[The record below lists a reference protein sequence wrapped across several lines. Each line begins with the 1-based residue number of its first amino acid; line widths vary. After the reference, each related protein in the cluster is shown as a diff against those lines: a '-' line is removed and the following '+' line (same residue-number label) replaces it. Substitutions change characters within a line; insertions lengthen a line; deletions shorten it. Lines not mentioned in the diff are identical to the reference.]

1 MPDWA
6 GLGKVLI
13 LSGLALVV
21 SGLLLVGLGTLPGE
35 GAGWGWLGR
44 LPGDVLI
51 KKDNVTFYFPLAT
64 SLLISLLL
72 TVLFYFFS
80 KGSS

>member
-1 MPDWA
+1 MPEWG

-13 LSGLALVV
+13 LSGLALVAV
-21 SGLLLVGLGTLPGE
+21 GLLCVGLGTLPGG

-51 KKDNVTFYFPLAT
+51 KNDNVTFYFPLTT

-72 TVLFYFFS
+72 TMLFYVFS